1 MRAATPRFLREWQW
15 KWHSGKVVG
24 LTLRLPRYCSRII
37 FVRVEFGIPSLLCVQ
52 CVLSDYSNVTSAVEK
67 RDVIGN
73 LYIDEKKK
81 RKFQSLE
88 FQRRKK
94 IVLFIQISYYSY
106 LDFFVCVI
114 VIYLLYF
121 STNVFM
127 FNRAGFV
134 FGLLLQSRDFH

>member
-1 MRAATPRFLREWQW
+1 MRAATPRFRREWQW

-73 LYIDEKKK
+73 LYIDEKK

-94 IVLFIQISYYSY
+94 KSCFLFKLVITLTWIFCPCYCY
-106 LDFFVCVI
+106 LFVTFFHQCVH
-114 VIYLLYF
+114 V
-121 STNVFM
+121 
-127 FNRAGFV
+127 
-134 FGLLLQSRDFH
+134 Q